1 VTYSILCDARK
12 GENLG
17 IDYLG
22 LVDRKITKRIWWTSD
37 DANLLLRYH
46 SQSAADFV
54 AKRLRLNNARVVPS
68 EQAASVITRQAQRI
82 RLHNYGLGDDDQS
95 WDAHKS

>member
-1 VTYSILCDARK
+1 MPYSILCDARK

-22 LVDRKITKRIWWTSD
+22 LVDRKITKRTWWTSD

-46 SQSAADFV
+46 SKSAADFV
-54 AKRLRLNNARVVPS
+54 ARRLRLNNARVVS
-68 EQAASVITRQAQRI
+68 SKYAVSVIDRQRRRI
-82 RLHNYGLGDDDQS
+82 GIKVDDFDGSWASHNY
-95 WDAHKS
+95 